1 MKSKRRHELQEN
13 VLAQEIGKIGEFL
26 KVHGNH
32 LATAAL
38 IVAIV
43 ILGYVLLSRRAETKK
58 LHLQQEWA
66 RALTGSLKP
75 EERISA
81 LTAMAEQPDNPRIAA
96 LAGVE
101 LGYDYAKRLLTAK
114 DNSERSAL
122 AEKASQWYQLTIQ
135 KFPKEELALAKAHY
149 GLGKLG
155 EATGQFQKAGEEYR
169 LARTCPDLAY
179 QPVVQ
184 LAEMSLQRL
193 KELESAK
200 VRMATTLPASQ
211 PASPTK
217 APATQAAGPGKVGPA
232 SAPATQAAVPG
243 KVEPAKGPAT
253 QAVGPGK
260 TEPAKA
266 PTTQATKPADKG
278 GK

>member
-13 VLAQEIGKIGEFL
+13 VLAQELGKIGEFL

-66 RALTGSLKP
+66 RALSGNLKP
-75 EERISA
+75 DERISA
-81 LTAMAEQPDNPRIAA
+81 LTAMAEQSDNSRIAA
-96 LAGVE
+96 LASVE
-101 LGYDYAKRLLTAK
+101 LGYDYAKRLVTAK

-135 KFPKEELALAKAHY
+135 KFPKEALALAKAHY
-149 GLGKLG
+149 GLGKLK
-155 EATGQFQKAGEEYR
+155 EAAGQFQQAGEEYR
-169 LARTCPDLAY
+169 LARISPELAY
-179 QPVVQ
+179 QPVGQ
-184 LAEMSLQRL
+184 LAEGSLQRL
-193 KELESAK
+193 KELEGAK

-211 PASPTK
+211 PASPAKAPATQAAGTGK
-217 APATQAAGPGKVGPA
+217 IGPTSAPATQAAGPGKAEPVK
-232 SAPATQAAVPG
+232 APA
-243 KVEPAKGPAT
+243 
-253 QAVGPGK
+253 
-260 TEPAKA
+260 
-266 PTTQATKPADKG
+266 TQATKPADKG

>member
-38 IVAIV
+38 IVAIL
-43 ILGYVLLSRRAETKK
+43 ILGYVLLSRRADTKK

-66 RALTGSLKP
+66 RALTSNLKP
-75 EERISA
+75 DERVNA
-81 LTAMAEQPDNPRIAA
+81 LTAMAEQTDNPRIAA
-96 LAGVE
+96 LSGVE
-101 LGYDYAKRLLTAK
+101 LGYEYSKRLLTAK

-135 KFPKEELALAKAHY
+135 KFPKEELAVAKAHY
-149 GLGKLG
+149 GLGKLK
-155 EATGQFQKAGEEYR
+155 EAAGQFPQAGEEYR
-169 LARTCPDLAY
+169 LARTASDLAF

-184 LAEMSLQRL
+184 LAEASLARL
-193 KELESAK
+193 KELEGAK

-211 PASPTK
+211 PATPPKTATTQATGPEKAVPTTAPATPTK
-217 APATQAAGPGKVGPA
+217 APATQAAGTV
-232 SAPATQAAVPG
+232 
-243 KVEPAKGPAT
+243 KVEPAK
-253 QAVGPGK
+253 
-260 TEPAKA
+260 EPAKA
-266 PTTQATKPADKG
+266 PTTQATKPADKA